1 MLKPGPAENPIC
13 YVQPRRRVL
22 SAWIEHVPFGMYL
35 IDLLRPAAIVE
46 LGTRNGVSYSAFCQ
60 AVQQLGFVSSCM
72 AVDSWRG
79 DAHTGAYGLS
89 VLSELRHH
97 HDPLY
102 SAFSRLNQS
111 TFDEAA
117 AGVPDASVDL
127 LHIDGFHTY
136 EAVSHDYQT
145 WLPKVSNRG
154 IVLFHDIAERGRG
167 FGVWKF
173 WDELASRRPSFA
185 FYHGH
190 GLGVLGIG
198 ADLPGPVADLLKLS
212 GAEAAKVRRF
222 FHGQGQRA
230 AFDVTAQLAARLPA
244 RVVAAVLD
252 WTHRLRQGTVPSR

>member
-1 MLKPGPAENPIC
+1 
-13 YVQPRRRVL
+13 
-22 SAWIEHVPFGMYL
+22 MYL

-60 AVQQLGFVSSCM
+60 AVQRLGFVSSCM

-79 DAHTGAYGLS
+79 DAHTGAYGHT
-89 VLSELRHH
+89 VLSELRLY

-102 SAFSRLNQS
+102 GAFSRLNQS

-117 AGVPDASVDL
+117 AGVHNASVDL

-136 EAVSHDYQT
+136 EAASHDYQT

-154 IVLFHDIAERGRG
+154 VVLFHDVAEHGRG
-167 FGVWKF
+167 FGVWKL
-173 WDELASRRPSFA
+173 WDELSSRHPSFT

-190 GLGVLGIG
+190 GLGVLGVG
-198 ADLPGPVADLLKLS
+198 SDLPRDVTDLFDLS
-212 GAEAAKVRRF
+212 RAEAAAVRRF
-222 FHGQGQRA
+222 FHQQGQRA

-244 RVVAAVLD
+244 HVAAAFLD
-252 WTHRLRQGTVPSR
+252 WTRRLRQSTVPGR